1 MRREHAVDGR
11 RGGVAVWRFRVV
23 VPARGAAGKTRL
35 QAPTG
40 VDHAELA
47 RALALDTIEA
57 ARRAWHVAEIL
68 VVTPDSTLADA
79 LPASVRAVPE
89 PGDAGPASSI
99 WGTGAT
105 APVEDRLLAA
115 IRAALVGC
123 PPQAPT
129 AVLLGDLPALRCEE
143 LDAALDAAQVVIEG
157 AGSAAA
163 FVADAAGTGTVLLV
177 GARAADLRPRF
188 GAMSATAHGGSAA
201 RLRGAWP
208 GLRRDVDDAR
218 DLVEAVRLGVG
229 DHTRWALRHAASE
242 APTP

>member
-1 MRREHAVDGR
+1 M
-11 RGGVAVWRFRVV
+11 WRFRVI

-57 ARRAWHVAEIL
+57 ARHAWHVAEIL
-68 VVTPDSTLADA
+68 VVTPDVHLADA
-79 LPASVRAVPE
+79 LPASVRVVPE
-89 PGDAGPASSI
+89 PSDEGPVSNTG
-99 WGTGAT
+99 GTGAT
-105 APVEDRLLAA
+105 VKVNVRDGLLAA
-115 IRAALVGC
+115 VRAGLAGC
-123 PPQAPT
+123 PRQAPT
-129 AVLLGDLPALRCEE
+129 AVLLGDLPALRCGE
-143 LDAALDAAQVVIEG
+143 LDAALGAAQVVIEG

-188 GAMSATAHGGSAA
+188 GAMSATAHARSAA

-218 DLVEAVRLGVG
+218 DLAEAVRLGVG
-229 DHTRWALRHAASE
+229 DHTLRALRHAASE
-242 APTP
+242 TPTP